1 MQDYLSLGSTARMN
15 TPSTTGG
22 NNWRWR
28 IQEEALTGDLERRI
42 ARLAKIYGR

>member
-1 MQDYLSLGSTARMN
+1 MN

-28 IQEEALTGDLERRI
+28 MQSEALDCGLAQKI
-42 ARLAKIYGR
+42 ARLTKIYGR

>member
-1 MQDYLSLGSTARMN
+1 MMN
-15 TPSTTGG
+15 ALMKVGAPSTTGG

-28 IQEEALTGDLERRI
+28 VQAEALAGDLAQRI